1 MFSRRSA
8 LCLELS
14 LLTDSV
20 SGSKGGSYT
29 TTSSRYYYYNQ
40 EKLESILIV
49 DRDKS

>member
-20 SGSKGGSYT
+20 SGSKGGSYIT
-29 TTSSRYYYYNQ
+29 TSRYYYYNQ
-40 EKLESILIV
+40 EKLESILV

>member
-20 SGSKGGSYT
+20 SGSKGGSYNT
-29 TTSSRYYYYNQ
+29 TTSRYYYYTIKKNLKGASQ
-40 EKLESILIV
+40 
-49 DRDKS
+49 